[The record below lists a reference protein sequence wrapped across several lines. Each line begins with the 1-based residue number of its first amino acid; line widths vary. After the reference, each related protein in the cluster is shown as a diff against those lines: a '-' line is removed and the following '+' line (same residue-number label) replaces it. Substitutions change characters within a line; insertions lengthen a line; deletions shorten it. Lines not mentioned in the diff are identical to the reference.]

1 MGVNKESLFF
11 SVYIFQH
18 AFIRDF
24 SHIYIHNVWLLLFF
38 SGLGKDRNVAYVRN
52 IHCICL
58 GTHVCLSFFISFFFF
73 LAWQCF
79 EQRLCGPHSWTP
91 QISDVFPDLRPVRN
105 EFMISHCEIKHLS
118 LHSANSQKTCAQSNR
133 ARAFILHP
141 DIR

>member
-58 GTHVCLSFFISFFFF
+58 GTHVCLSFFISFFSFW
-73 LAWQCF
+73 LGSVLSRGCAVLTLGHHKSQMCF
-79 EQRLCGPHSWTP
+79 QT
-91 QISDVFPDLRPVRN
+91 
-105 EFMISHCEIKHLS
+105 
-118 LHSANSQKTCAQSNR
+118 
-133 ARAFILHP
+133 
-141 DIR
+141 